1 MNLLEKIKHADSDD
15 MNDILLA
22 VLARYRELF
31 PEWEI
36 STVSIEKKGD
46 RNQQLDSIIEL
57 LKKNERIIM

>member
-57 LKKNERIIM
+57 LKKMKE